1 MSELLPTRRRLL
13 IVSDTSMFRKTGQI
27 FALGPVVR
35 EINALLPL
43 FDHITW
49 IGFNQPK
56 YVEDPSFTVVDTSK
70 TRLILL
76 PKCGGD
82 RFGDKVIVLLR
93 TPWMLLQIWLEML
106 HHEVVYTRAPSAP
119 AFIATLLSFFFS
131 KKIFW
136 HKYAGNWIQHPAP
149 RFFAVQRSLLKKAS
163 NSKVTINGQWPDQA
177 AHCLSFE
184 NPCLDQSEFEQGEV
198 VSNQKDFEGSLEFCF
213 VGRLEAAKG
222 VQWILEALKTL
233 PSNTNIAA
241 LHLVGDGPMRQ
252 ECEAL
257 AATSKIPIHVYGFLG
272 QDAVHKIMIRSHILL
287 LPSAAEGFPKVV
299 AEAANLGCIPM
310 VSDVSCISQ
319 YIRHGEN
326 GFLLDPILL
335 PQGQLSALISN
346 LPEPATLK
354 KMATRAHSICS
365 FFTYEHFVERVK
377 REILRPN

>member
-13 IVSDTSMFRKTGQI
+13 IVSDTSMFQKAGQT

-43 FDHITW
+43 FEHITW
-49 IGFNQPK
+49 IGFNQPE
-56 YVEDPSFTVVDTSK
+56 YIDDPSFAEVDTSK
-70 TRLILL
+70 IRLILL

-82 RFGDKVIVLLR
+82 HLVDKLVVLMR

-106 HHEVVYTRAPSAP
+106 RHEVVYTRAPSAP
-119 AFIATLLSFFFS
+119 AFIATLLSFFFP

-149 RFFAVQRSLLKKAS
+149 RFFAFQRSLLKKAS
-163 NSKVTINGQWPDQA
+163 NSKVTINGQWPDQP

-184 NPCLDQSEFEQGEV
+184 NPCLDQLEFEQGEQV
-198 VSNQKDFEGSLEFCF
+198 LNQKDFESPLEFCF

-222 VQWILEALKTL
+222 VQWILETFKTL
-233 PSNTNIAA
+233 PSTTNIAA
-241 LHLVGDGPMRQ
+241 LHLVGDGPMRS
-252 ECEAL
+252 ECETL

-272 QDAVHKIMIRSHILL
+272 HEAVRKIMIRSHILL

-335 PQGQLSALISN
+335 PQGQLSTLISN
-346 LPEPATLK
+346 LPEPTTLK